1 MVACLSLKTTE
12 RKPRAAP
19 ALKIGSVR
27 IRPTRRGWT
36 FVALAAL
43 LLASYT
49 ADAVVTIGRV
59 RSGVQA
65 GSLELGGKT
74 RDEGRELLNERA
86 QLLISQP
93 VELYADDHRI
103 TVSPSE
109 IGFRPDVDGTL
120 DDAASVGRD
129 GNFIVRLWHRV
140 RSLFASTDVG
150 WQSEHDE
157 RAAKLLVSDFASRV
171 DTEGHEAGI
180 EARAGE
186 LVAVGAV
193 PGRRLDRERATL
205 NIIAG
210 LESWPRQ
217 SMELPI
223 AVRNRRTTIDDA
235 RAAAKIA
242 NEWVRA
248 PITLTAPDGTGKTLS
263 REELAALVD
272 AIPRRRGLDWRLE
285 VRFSPTKVKAALG
298 DLMAGYVQEPRNAT
312 FAVNGT
318 VASVVAGQAGRKFD
332 ANTTAARLAQAARRD
347 DDRVAQAAF
356 SEIDPELSTA
366 EAKALNIHELVS
378 SFTTQHPCCAPRVAN
393 IHKIADTV
401 NGAIIKPGARFSLN
415 GFVGPRT
422 TEKGYVLAPMIFDG
436 EYKDDVGGGV
446 SQFATTMYNAVFF
459 GGYRIE
465 THKAHTYY
473 ISRYPPGREAT
484 VSWPAPDMAFTND
497 SRSGIYVRT
506 SYDNTSITVSFYGDK
521 EGKEVTAEMGERTN
535 PTKPEEQRKENPELE
550 PGEERVVQDG
560 GEGFDI
566 TVVRVIRRDGRE
578 TRQNFF
584 TRYKAEPKII
594 EFGPGGEASPKPDSS
609 PKPRGSRSTPPPAFT
624 PQPPTT
630 PKP

>member
-1 MVACLSLKTTE
+1 M
-12 RKPRAAP
+12 R
-19 ALKIGSVR
+19 IGNLRV
-27 IRPTRRGWT
+27 RPTRRGWT

-65 GSLELGGKT
+65 GSLKLGGKT
-74 RDEGRELLNERA
+74 SDEAKDLLDERA
-86 QLLISQP
+86 ELLISQP
-93 VELYADDHRI
+93 VELYADNHRI
-103 TVSPSE
+103 TVAPSE
-109 IGFRPDVDGTL
+109 IGFRPDVDSTL
-120 DDAASVGRD
+120 DAATEVGRK
-129 GNFIVRLWHRV
+129 GNLLVRLWHRI

-150 WQSEHDE
+150 WESTYDEH
-157 RAAKLLVSDFASRV
+157 AAKLLVSEFASRV

-193 PGRRLDRERATL
+193 PGRKLDRERAIETV
-205 NIIAG
+205 ITG
-210 LESWPRQ
+210 LEAWPRQ

-223 AVRNRRTTIDDA
+223 AIADRHTTIEDA
-235 RAAAKIA
+235 RAAAKVA
-242 NEWVRA
+242 NGWTRA
-248 PITLTAPDGTGKTLS
+248 PITVTAPNGTGKTLS
-263 REELAALVD
+263 REELATLID
-272 AIPRRRGLDWRLE
+272 AVPRRRGLDWRLE
-285 VRFSPTKVKAALG
+285 VRFSPTKVKGALG
-298 DLMAGYVQEPRNAT
+298 ELMRGFEREPKNAT
-312 FAVNGT
+312 FAVGGT
-318 VASVVAGQAGRKFD
+318 SASVVAGQSGRTFSAG
-332 ANTTAARLAQAARRD
+332 ATASRLAEAARRD
-347 DDRVAQAAF
+347 SDRVAEAAF
-356 SEIDPELSTA
+356 SEVEPELSTA

-378 SFTTQHPCCAPRVAN
+378 SFTTQHPCCAPRVTN

-436 EYKDDVGGGV
+436 EYRDDVGGGV

-473 ISRYPPGREAT
+473 ISRYPAGREAT

-497 SRSGIYVRT
+497 SKSGIYVRT
-506 SYDNTSITVSFYGDK
+506 SYDNTSVTVSFYGDK
-521 EGKEVTAEMGERTN
+521 EGREVTAETGERTN
-535 PTKPEEQRKENPELE
+535 PTEPEEQRKENPDLE
-550 PGEERVVQDG
+550 PGEERVVQEG
-560 GEGFDI
+560 EEGFDI
-566 TVVRVIRRDGRE
+566 TVTRVIRRNGDE
-578 TRQNFF
+578 TRQRFF

-594 EFGPGGEASPKPDSS
+594 EVGPGEPSASPGTSGS
-609 PKPRGSRSTPPPAFT
+609 PRPRGDRSTPPPAFT

>member
-1 MVACLSLKTTE
+1 LKTTE
-12 RKPRAAP
+12 RKPGGAP
-19 ALKIGSVR
+19 ATRIGGLR

-59 RSGVQA
+59 RSGVRA
-65 GSLELGGKT
+65 GSLQLGGKT
-74 RDEGRELLNERA
+74 RDEAKKLLNERA
-86 QLLISQP
+86 QLLVSQP
-93 VELYADDHRI
+93 VELFADNHRI

-109 IGFRPDVDGTL
+109 VGFRPDVDTTL
-120 DDAASVGRD
+120 DEAAEVGRT
-129 GNFIVRLWHRV
+129 GNVIVRLWHRV

-150 WQSEHDE
+150 WASTHDAK
-157 RAAKLLVSDFASRV
+157 AAKLLVSDFASRV
-171 DTEGHEAGI
+171 DTQGHEAGI
-180 EARAGE
+180 ETRAAQ
-186 LVAVGAV
+186 LVPVGAV
-193 PGRRLDRERATL
+193 PGRLLDREKAIE
-205 NIIAG
+205 NVIAG

-223 AVRNRRTTIDDA
+223 AIRNRRTTIDDA
-235 RAAAKIA
+235 RAAARTA
-242 NEWVRA
+242 NEWTRA
-248 PITLTAPDGTGKTLS
+248 PVTLTAPDGTGKTLS
-263 REELAALVD
+263 REEIAALID
-272 AIPRRRGLDWRLE
+272 AVPQRRGLDWILK

-298 DLMAGYVQEPRNAT
+298 DVMRGFEREPRNAT

-332 ANTTAARLAQAARRD
+332 AGETANRLAEAADRD
-347 DDRVAQAAF
+347 DDRVARAAF
-356 SEIDPELSTA
+356 AETDPELSTS

-378 SFTTQHPCCAPRVAN
+378 SFTTNHPCCAPRVSN
-393 IHKIADTV
+393 IHKIAGTV

-436 EYKDDVGGGV
+436 EYRDDVGGGV

-473 ISRYPPGREAT
+473 ISRYPAGREAT

-497 SRSGIYVRT
+497 SKSGIYVRT

-521 EGKEVTAEMGERTN
+521 EKDVSAETGERTN
-535 PTKPEEQRKENPELE
+535 PTQPETQRKENPDLE
-550 PGEERVVQDG
+550 PGQERVVQQG
-560 GEGFDI
+560 HEGFDI
-566 TVVRVIRRDGRE
+566 TVVRVIRDDGDE

-584 TRYKAEPKII
+584 TRYKAEPRII
-594 EFGPGGEASPKPDSS
+594 EVGPGEPSASPDPSES
-609 PKPRGSRSTPPPAFT
+609 PKPRGSRATPPPGPT

-630 PKP
+630 PRP